1 MSKKIFRT
9 LAGSRLYGAQNKNS
23 DYDYKGVFLED
34 LDELL
39 LKKDNVNVFKTSNG
53 VEEEHFSLN
62 YYMKLLG
69 QGQVIP
75 VDMLFAPAKYWTHS
89 SEEWELIQ
97 SERDKF
103 VSANV
108 VPFVGYAK
116 GQAMKYGAKGNKIK
130 TIEKALSLVQAR
142 IPFEQL
148 CDELEGMEGVE
159 FHTEAAAGGPLPHV
173 IICGKSFGKTTRYDL
188 WEQPLQKLRSAFGSR
203 AELASQGLDLK
214 AQYHTIRICSEAVE
228 LLSTGQLTF
237 PRPEA
242 DTLIKIRNG
251 DFTSNQ
257 LEELVETQFN
267 LVKNAEA
274 STTLPQQPDFSR
286 MKEVVYQLQA
296 SYLQQQFI

>member
-1 MSKKIFRT
+1 MSKRIFRT
-9 LAGSRLYGAQNKNS
+9 LAGSRLYGVHTEDS

-39 LKKDNVNVFKTSNG
+39 LKADNVNVFKVSDG

-75 VDMLFAPAKYWTHS
+75 VDMLFAPSKFWTHS
-89 SEEWELIQ
+89 SKEWEVIY
-97 SERDKF
+97 SERKRY

-130 TIEKALSLVQAR
+130 TIEKAIALVQSR
-142 IPFEQL
+142 VPFDQL
-148 CDELEGMEGVE
+148 CDELEDMEGVE
-159 FHTEAAAGGPLPHV
+159 FHTEAAAGGPLPHI

-188 WEQPLQKLRSAFGSR
+188 WEQPLQKLRSTFGTR
-203 AELASQGLDLK
+203 AELASHGLDLK
-214 AQYHTIRICSEAVE
+214 AQYHTVRICSEAVE
-228 LLSTGQLTF
+228 LLTTGELTF

-242 DTLIKIRNG
+242 DTLIKIRSG
-251 DFTSNQ
+251 EFTASQ

-267 LVKNAEA
+267 LVKKAEA
-274 STTLPQQPDFSR
+274 STTLPKQPDLDR
-286 MKEVVYQLQA
+286 MKQVVYLLQA
-296 SYLQQQFI
+296 SHLQDSL